1 MADDDVLL
9 TAEPEAVGRAY
20 FGQGQGDIYLE
31 NVQCNGSEAMLDD
44 CPASDIGVHDCD
56 HTEDAGVRCQGTYVC
71 TPIPNNLRGCT
82 GLWSPIISSYVRTF
96 VAWMK

>member
-1 MADDDVLL
+1 MCVAHDDILL
-9 TAEPEAVGRAY
+9 TTEPEAVGRAY

-56 HTEDAGVRCQGTYVC
+56 HTEDAGVRCQGMYIHTCMY
-71 TPIPNNLRGCT
+71 T
-82 GLWSPIISSYVRTF
+82 
-96 VAWMK
+96 